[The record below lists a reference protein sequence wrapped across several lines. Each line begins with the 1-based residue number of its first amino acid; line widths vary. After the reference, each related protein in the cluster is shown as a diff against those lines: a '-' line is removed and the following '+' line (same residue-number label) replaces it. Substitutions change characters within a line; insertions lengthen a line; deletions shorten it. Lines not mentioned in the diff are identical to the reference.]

1 MPNARARI
9 IYQSDR
15 VTLYLSDCRDAL
27 DKIESASCGLLCTD
41 PPYGGGALSA
51 RMRQGTVL
59 RIRRPNGSA
68 TGRHATEK
76 PVALMLQLIESSSV
90 RGSLVID
97 PFAGSG
103 STLVAA
109 VLLGRRAIGVEIN
122 HVYAKRAVAR
132 IKAAEHIAD
141 LADAA

>member
-1 MPNARARI
+1 M
-9 IYQSDR
+9 
-15 VTLYLSDCRDAL
+15 
-27 DKIESASCGLLCTD
+27 
-41 PPYGGGALSA
+41 
-51 RMRQGTVL
+51 
-59 RIRRPNGSA
+59 
-68 TGRHATEK
+68 
-76 PVALMLQLIESSSV
+76 

-122 HVYAKRAVAR
+122 HVYAKHAVAR